1 VPRRP
6 DAGHGARVDL
16 SPVAGF
22 TAARLRLPH
31 RRGARSGWPT
41 RRRCATFQA
50 GKSRTCDEEFE
61 VEASTTEGPGATQE
75 VFERL
80 EVAVF
85 QRYDQKG
92 VPGVVRLLQTLQ
104 KWVGLFTAFGQE
116 DGRDLDAI
124 ATRKLLERL
133 AAPQGSSTWAR
144 DHLTAEQRTFD
155 RTTLRLLLDELGV
168 LQERHG
174 MARMLSADPVLSLMA
189 VSGADEA
196 DPVDANRAASNALHQ
211 YLEQLRAA
219 RLLLGDAWWTT

>member
-1 VPRRP
+1 M
-6 DAGHGARVDL
+6 
-16 SPVAGF
+16 
-22 TAARLRLPH
+22 
-31 RRGARSGWPT
+31 
-41 RRRCATFQA
+41 
-50 GKSRTCDEEFE
+50 
-61 VEASTTEGPGATQE
+61 EASTTEGAGAAQE

-80 EVAVF
+80 EAAVF

-133 AAPQGSSTWAR
+133 AAPQAGSTWAR
-144 DHLTAEQRTFD
+144 EQLAEDQRRFD
-155 RTTLRLLLDELGV
+155 ESTLRLLLDELE
-168 LQERHG
+168 LLHEHHG

-189 VSGADEA
+189 VSGADA
-196 DPVDANRAASNALHQ
+196 TDPVEANKAASHALHQ

-219 RLLLGDAWWTT
+219 RCAVGDSWWTRY